1 MGLFRWWS
9 EIRGRR
15 EFESDTLAT
24 DAQYVVLD
32 TELTGLDDR
41 KDDIV
46 SIGAVRMR
54 GGKIEIGDAFHEL
67 VNPSAVLDGR
77 SVVIHGITPSQVEA
91 KPPIDVVLATFMD
104 YVARAV
110 LVGHCVSIDLAF
122 LNREARRLTGGSF
135 KNPVV
140 DTLSLYGW
148 LRHRFP
154 ENPALT
160 AALPGLSLFEL
171 ARLFDIPVAEG
182 HTLPQTRRNSR
193 GSGTIRT
200 SNRGTASI
208 FFKSPRN
215 SAKCS
220 TLTPRNLSWSITRL
234 APKSTPQTNCALAR
248 RIRNTNSS
256 PCTSAIR
263 S

>member
-182 HTLPQTRRNSR
+182 HTALGDAYITAQLFQRFLPLLVEAGIRDLR
-193 GSGTIRT
+193 GLLRVGDPDRQ
-200 SNRGTASI
+200 AE
-208 FFKSPRN
+208 
-215 SAKCS
+215 
-220 TLTPRNLSWSITRL
+220 NLIGP
-234 APKSTPQTNCALAR
+234 AGQAHF
-248 RIRNTNSS
+248 
-256 PCTSAIR
+256 
-263 S
+263 